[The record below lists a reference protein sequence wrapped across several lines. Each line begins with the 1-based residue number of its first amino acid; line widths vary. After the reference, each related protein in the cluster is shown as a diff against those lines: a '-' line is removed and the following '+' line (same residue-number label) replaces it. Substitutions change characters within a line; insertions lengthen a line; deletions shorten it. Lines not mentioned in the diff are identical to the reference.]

1 MKRVNIR
8 NPLSAA
14 LLMGGPILAASALAH
29 AQGGRGSSS
38 DMMGGHG
45 AGWMG
50 GGYGGVLIPVLLV
63 VVIVGLV
70 VWIVAQKR
78 K

>member
-1 MKRVNIR
+1 MKRMNLRIT
-8 NPLSAA
+8 LIAA
-14 LLMGGPILAASALAH
+14 LLMGGPILAANALAQ
-29 AQGGRGSSS
+29 AQGGRGS

-50 GGYGGVLIPVLLV
+50 SGYGGVLIPVLLV

-70 VWIVAQKR
+70 IWIVVQK
-78 K
+78 KK

>member
-1 MKRVNIR
+1 MKRVSIR

-14 LLMGGPILAASALAH
+14 LLIGGSILAANALAQ
-29 AQGGRGSSS
+29 AQGGRGSGS

-45 AGWMG
+45 AGRMG

-70 VWIVAQKR
+70 IWIIAQK
-78 K
+78 KK